1 MLKMGFTATAAEL
14 LTAMYFLS
22 VRLRMGFRGK
32 CASFL
37 V

>member
-1 MLKMGFTATAAEL
+1 MLKIGFTATAVEL

-22 VRLRMGFRGK
+22 VRLRIGFRGK
-32 CASFL
+32 WASFL